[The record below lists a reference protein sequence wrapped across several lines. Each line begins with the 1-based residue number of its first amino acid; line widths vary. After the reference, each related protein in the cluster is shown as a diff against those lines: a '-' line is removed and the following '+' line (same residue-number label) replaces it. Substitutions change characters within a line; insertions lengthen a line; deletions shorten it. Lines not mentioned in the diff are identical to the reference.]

1 MCYYELKVV
10 PQLHL
15 VIIHVPCIINNYPA
29 VYMQFTSYN
38 KQKYIESTFIMRGGG
53 IKRSISG
60 THCTHSKTYG
70 FDTLALYIR

>member
-29 VYMQFTSYN
+29 VYMQQTYN
-38 KQKYIESTFIMRGGG
+38 HESLPFLKKQLCLRMFPYT
-53 IKRSISG
+53 KRVN
-60 THCTHSKTYG
+60 HYN
-70 FDTLALYIR
+70 L